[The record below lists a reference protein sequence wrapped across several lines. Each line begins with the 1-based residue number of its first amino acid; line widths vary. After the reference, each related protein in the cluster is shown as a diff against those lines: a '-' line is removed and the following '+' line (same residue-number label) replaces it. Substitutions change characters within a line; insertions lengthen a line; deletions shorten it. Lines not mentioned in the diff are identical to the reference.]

1 MTSAISMT
9 ISLSASYVVKD
20 SLICGT
26 HFIQWLEKHII
37 LQRIW
42 GWTIFMDMG
51 KKYVLNCKWGENYK
65 SSCYSELKSSAGA
78 SSFSDLFSKCQLLY
92 IQIIHR
98 RKVETVQLQVYLAK
112 KENTLIHFNLAEG
125 MIEAIVHMLAK
136 NRKAGCKECWD
147 LFLHIPFVLPLRNLF
162 YALRLWYVKTNPL
175 RGPKTFV

>member
-1 MTSAISMT
+1 MTSTISMA

-51 KKYVLNCKWGENYK
+51 KKYVLNCQWRENYK
-65 SSCYSELKSSAGA
+65 SSCYSELKSSACA
-78 SSFSDLFSKCQLLY
+78 SSFSDLFSKCHCFILY
-92 IQIIHR
+92 NAEKLKLYNCRYTWQ
-98 RKVETVQLQVYLAK
+98 K
-112 KENTLIHFNLAEG
+112 KNTLIHFNLAEG

-136 NRKAGCKECWD
+136 TRKAGCKECWD

-162 YALRLWYVKTNPL
+162 YALRLWYVKTNPS